1 MSTAERARVDGEQ
14 AFVLHAYPFRES
26 SLLVELFARAR
37 GRVAVVAKG
46 ARRPRSAMR
55 GLLLAFQPLVVGWA
69 GKGEVRTLMK
79 AEWRGGYP
87 LLAGEALLCGF
98 YLNELLLRLLPRED
112 AHDALFDAYAEAL
125 AGLGRGFGTA
135 PLLRTFETRLLKE
148 LGYALTL
155 DRDAATGAALDPE
168 ALYRYE
174 PERGPIGVPS
184 GTGGNGADGLLLP
197 GRALLDIAREDYRDP
212 RTLQQGK
219 LLMRFLINH
228 RLDQRPLMSR
238 RIFHELQQL

>member
-1 MSTAERARVDGEQ
+1 MADRPRVDGEQ
-14 AFVLHAYPFRES
+14 AFVLHAYPFRET
-26 SLLVELFARAR
+26 SLLIELFGRAR
-37 GRVAVVAKG
+37 GRMAVLAKG
-46 ARRPRSAMR
+46 ARRPRSALR

-69 GKGEVRTLMK
+69 GKGEVRTLTK
-79 AEWRGGYP
+79 AEWRGGHP

-112 AHDALFDAYAEAL
+112 AHDALFDAYADTV
-125 AGLGRGFGTA
+125 AGLGRGLPSA
-135 PLLRTFETRLLKE
+135 PLLRSFESRLLKE

-155 DRDAATGAALDPE
+155 DRDAASGRPIDPD

-174 PERGPIGVPS
+174 PEQGPVGVAP
-184 GTGGNGADGLLLP
+184 GVAEGGAGGLLFRGQTLLEI
-197 GRALLDIAREDYRDP
+197 GRDDYRDP

-219 LLMRFLINH
+219 LLMRLLIDH
-228 RLDQRPLMSR
+228 RLERRPLASR